1 MGNSCTTAIGDTF
14 SCLRDHQNPNSI
26 ARGIAAGSGKDID
39 DAVIAATQNLINAQ
53 NLVQI
58 LRLTFRCKNLPNLD
72 TFTRTDG
79 VLFLYEKKGRSWN
92 LIGHTEIIMDSLN
105 PEWVKS
111 FDLNYKFEEQQFFK
125 AVVYDVD
132 DFQNIFNFEKHDFIG
147 EVEFNL
153 HEIVTAKDQIYI
165 KQIYKQKRDAVIEI
179 IGEEQVQNDKSQQ
192 QILMI
197 PVLEL
202 PIKSKYK
209 GKVLFFIIY
218 KQIKK

>member
-1 MGNSCTTAIGDTF
+1 MI
-14 SCLRDHQNPNSI
+14 
-26 ARGIAAGSGKDID
+26 
-39 DAVIAATQNLINAQ
+39 
-53 NLVQI
+53 
-58 LRLTFRCKNLPNLD
+58 
-72 TFTRTDG
+72 FT
-79 VLFLYEKKGRSWN
+79 
-92 LIGHTEIIMDSLN
+92 
-105 PEWVKS
+105 
-111 FDLNYKFEEQQFFK
+111 
-125 AVVYDVD
+125 VVYDVD
-132 DFQNIFNFEKHDFIG
+132 DFQNIYNFEKHDFIG

-218 KQIKK
+218 KQIKKSQGIQN

>member
-1 MGNSCTTAIGDTF
+1 
-14 SCLRDHQNPNSI
+14 
-26 ARGIAAGSGKDID
+26 
-39 DAVIAATQNLINAQ
+39 
-53 NLVQI
+53 
-58 LRLTFRCKNLPNLD
+58 
-72 TFTRTDG
+72 
-79 VLFLYEKKGRSWN
+79 
-92 LIGHTEIIMDSLN
+92 MDSLN

-132 DFQNIFNFEKHDFIG
+132 DFQNIYNFEKHDFIG

-218 KQIKK
+218 KQIKKSQGI